1 MEFEKFDA
9 HDGNA
14 TLKVNNIL
22 LYSKY
27 RPLTEVKKFIE
38 SEINNEAKGY
48 LLIGLGLGYHL
59 KALANLV
66 EEKKPIIVFA
76 LDEKEI
82 ALYQSVYYS
91 EKLLDNITITTDF
104 KEISIPNDFQIIMPH
119 VWLQVMDKGHPLY
132 YLLMDIKIK
141 QMSYKRFFSMM
152 RKNFHENVQ
161 QNYFGLTEYKENM
174 QNTNIACLI
183 SSGPSLNLTKKWLG
197 NIRSKVY
204 LLCVGSALKVLLKE
218 NIVPDA
224 VIITDCQSNIVDQFN
239 DSGYT
244 GDLFF
249 LSTADF
255 NTVRQ
260 HQGKKS
266 ILMQEGYDLAE
277 CFVEKK
283 SYPLLETGGSVA
295 TAGYSLLEYLEFRT
309 IILFGQD
316 LGFANE
322 NTHAMNSTSGRE
334 LLMDEEFIEIESN
347 TQELIKTLPNL
358 NSYLRWFNRKCRVSK
373 CQVYNT
379 AEKGAKIEGVPLINE
394 ERFYALIKKTI
405 D

>member
-38 SEINNEAKGY
+38 SEINYEAKGY

-59 KALANLV
+59 NALANLV

-76 LDEKEI
+76 LDEQEI
-82 ALYQSVYYS
+82 ALYQSVFYS

-141 QMSYKRFFSMM
+141 QMSYKRFFSIM
-152 RKNFHENVQ
+152 RKNFYENIQ
-161 QNYFGLTEYKENM
+161 ENYFGLIEHKENM

-197 NIRSKVY
+197 NIRDKVY

-224 VIITDCQSNIVDQFN
+224 VIITDCQPNIVDQLN

-277 CFVEKK
+277 YFVGEK

-295 TAGYSLLEYLEFRT
+295 TAGFSLLEYLEFRT

-334 LLMDEEFIEIESN
+334 LLMDEEFIEVESN
-347 TQELIKTLPNL
+347 TQEPIKTVPNL
-358 NSYLRWFNRKCRVSK
+358 YSYLRWFNRKCRVSK

-379 AEKGAKIEGVPLINE
+379 AEKGARIEGVPLINE
-394 ERFYALIKKTI
+394 ERFYALIKKP
-405 D
+405 